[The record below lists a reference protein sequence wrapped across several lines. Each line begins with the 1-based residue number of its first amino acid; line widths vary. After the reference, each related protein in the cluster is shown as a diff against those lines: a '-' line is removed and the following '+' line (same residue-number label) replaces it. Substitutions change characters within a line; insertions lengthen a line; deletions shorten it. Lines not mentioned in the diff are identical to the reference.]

1 MGGDMKLWVD
11 ADACPGPVRDIL
23 LRASQRLQLPIVFVA
38 NKALSLP
45 RSELVS
51 SVRVGIG
58 LDAADKYIARQAQSG
73 DLAVTQDIPLAAL
86 LVPKGVV
93 VLDPRGELFTEENV
107 SERLSVRN
115 FMQDLRESGV
125 VTGGPSGFSQHDRQ
139 QFAAA
144 LDRQLARLHKSRP

>member
-1 MGGDMKLWVD
+1 MRIWVD
-11 ADACPGPVRDIL
+11 ADACPGPVRDVL
-23 LRASQRLQLPIVFVA
+23 LKASQRLKVPLVFVA

-51 SVRVGIG
+51 TVQVGAG
-58 LDAADKYIARQAQSG
+58 LDVADRHIAQGAQAG

-107 SERLSVRN
+107 QERLSVRN
-115 FMQDLRESGV
+115 FMQELREGGIQ
-125 VTGGPSGFSQHDRQ
+125 TGGPAGFSAQDKQH
-139 QFAAA
+139 FAAA
-144 LDRQLARLHKSRP
+144 LDRALTQLVRAGGGKP

>member
-1 MGGDMKLWVD
+1 MKIWVD

-23 LRASQRLQLPIVFVA
+23 LRAAQRLRVRIVFVA
-38 NKALSLP
+38 NKRLQLP
-45 RSELVS
+45 VSDLVS
-51 SVRVGIG
+51 SVQVGAG
-58 LDAADKYIARQAQSG
+58 LDVADGHIAAAASSG

-93 VLDPRGELFTEENV
+93 VLDPRGERFSEENI

-115 FMQDLRESGV
+115 FMQELREAGV
-125 VTGGPSGFSQHDRQ
+125 ATGGPSAFSAQDRQ

-144 LDRQLARLHKSRP
+144 LDRELSRLARRPP